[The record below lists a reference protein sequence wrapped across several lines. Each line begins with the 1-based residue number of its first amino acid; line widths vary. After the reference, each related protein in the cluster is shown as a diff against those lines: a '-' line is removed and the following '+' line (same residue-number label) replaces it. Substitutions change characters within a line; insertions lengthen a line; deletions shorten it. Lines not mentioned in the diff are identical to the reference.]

1 MTINSVMNKIRHY
14 YSILLLSL
22 CVFLSACNRES
33 LEKILKSTDK
43 KRKFEIAM
51 DFYNKKKYD
60 NAIAILEDLLGI
72 TKGDTMQRSV
82 AYYYSMAHYKTNRS
96 ENFPLAAYYF
106 RDFAQSFPTDARAE
120 ESAYMSAY
128 CYYLSSPRYTLDQEG
143 TYKAIEQVQYFVE
156 NYPQSPKV
164 KDANELIFKLREK
177 LAYKKLTQA
186 NLYYRTEYYKSA
198 KITYEEMINTYPDS
212 KYVEEARAGMIRSMY
227 YYAKSS
233 VFEKQQERYM
243 LTINLYQS
251 FVDKYKNSTY
261 IRELENY
268 YENSLNALERIK
280 KAQSSL
286 EIIQQVSTAEQNLK
300 KAEKNMNDMRDSIKT
315 LRSGQELRKSLE
327 RAKYQQD
334 LAKERLKNAK
344 KALKKN
350 VTPANRNEVK
360 EAEKNWKNAI
370 ENVQKAKQNRKNST
384 LKTEQKKLADKLAKE
399 ELPVL
404 EKKVDEAQKNLVDA
418 IEKAKI
424 AKRELRK
431 KMKAKSTAKEN

>member
-1 MTINSVMNKIRHY
+1 MRINSVMNKIGY
-14 YSILLLSL
+14 YYNILLLSL

-106 RDFAQSFPTDARAE
+106 RDFAQSFPTDPRAE
-120 ESAYMSAY
+120 DAAYMSAY

-156 NYPQSPKV
+156 NYPQSTKL

-233 VFEKQQERYM
+233 VLEKQQERYM

-261 IRELENY
+261 TRELENY

-360 EAEKNWKNAI
+360 EAEKNWKNATD
-370 ENVQKAKQNRKNST
+370 NVRKAKQNKKNST
-384 LKTEQKKLADKLAKE
+384 LKNEQKKLADKLAKE